1 MIKVIL
7 VLCVCGWMLTSCSSG
22 ESKTGNDDKVA
33 GVYVREYSKEILNQ
47 MSGNKVG
54 MTTFRDTIRI
64 KKSDDGYHVV
74 NTKWRMNDYDQDG
87 WQDMKHG
94 ESRPLPEFDASYDE
108 GAKALNPKVS
118 GIVPAL
124 YIEQGQL
131 SVGPK
136 SKIAY
141 TKID

>member
-1 MIKVIL
+1 MCIMTFVFIG
-7 VLCVCGWMLTSCSSG
+7 VLSSIFTSFSTG
-22 ESKTGNDDKVA
+22 ESKSDDSIT
-33 GVYVREYSKEILNQ
+33 GVYVREYSKEILHRMNG
-47 MSGNKVG
+47 SKVG
-54 MTTFRDTIRI
+54 MTIFRDTIRI
-64 KKSDDGYHVV
+64 SESDGGYHVV

-94 ESRPLPEFDASYDE
+94 ESRPLPEFDGSYDE
-108 GAKALNPKVS
+108 VARTLNPKVS
-118 GIVPAL
+118 GIVPPL
-124 YIEQGQL
+124 HIEKGQL

>member
-7 VLCVCGWMLTSCSSG
+7 VLCFCGWMFTSCLSG
-22 ESKTGNDDKVA
+22 ESKSSTDDEVA
-33 GVYVREYSKEILNQ
+33 GIYVREYSKEILHQ

-64 KKSDDGYHVV
+64 SKSEEGYHIV

-94 ESRPLPEFDASYDE
+94 ENRPLPEFDASYDE
-108 GAKALNPKVS
+108 GTRTLNPKVS
-118 GIVPAL
+118 GIVPSL
-124 YIEQGQL
+124 YIEKGQL
-131 SVGPK
+131 SIGPK

-141 TKID
+141 SKVD